1 VRPAALPFGP
11 LARKR
16 PTGFASVRWRPARA
30 GAFVAFCLAATVL
43 VGCTNA
49 RPGVSNGS
57 VSSCYRAIPV
67 AKAAVHDN
75 HATLIG
81 VHRVPADTVKRRLPA
96 SVQTQL
102 ANEDDSVV
110 CAVAFKGT
118 FAAGQ
123 VDMAPPA
130 QHGSYAI
137 VLLTSKRLDLVGS
150 VVLGSLP
157 KSLGGRTV

>member
-1 VRPAALPFGP
+1 
-11 LARKR
+11 
-16 PTGFASVRWRPARA
+16 
-30 GAFVAFCLAATVL
+30 VAFCLAATAL
-43 VGCTNA
+43 AGCTNG

-67 AKAAVHDN
+67 AKAAVHDD

-81 VHRVPADTVKRRLPA
+81 VHRVPADTVKRRLPS

-102 ANEDDSVV
+102 ATEDDSVV
-110 CAVAFKGT
+110 CSVAFKGT
-118 FAAGQ
+118 FAPGQ
-123 VDMAPPA
+123 VEMAPPA

-137 VLLTSKRLDLVGS
+137 VLLTSRRLDLVGS

-157 KSLGGRTV
+157 KSLGGRTVRG